1 MTVPDQKTSIKK
13 EMASYICEFSDPF
26 EGLREFPRTSSQLRD
41 HLSSIHHTLQ
51 SKFFVDSESSH
62 LSLQPKLKKEFYSMY
77 REEVEKIFRHLSRVT
92 QRSIKARVDPFR
104 SKGGYEVKVVKLSP
118 SSSAAIQECL
128 NIKEDPAWVEKMS
141 VLGRKL
147 QDAERLNNFMDRTPE
162 KQAIA
167 NKTSTIDSA
176 VRLHQNSDLFCTPP
190 EFKGFKKLEISG
202 S

>member
-1 MTVPDQKTSIKK
+1 MTVPNEKTSVKK
-13 EMASYICEFSDPF
+13 EIGSYIYEFSDPF
-26 EGLREFPRTSSQLRD
+26 EGLREFPRTSSQLRN

-51 SKFFVDSESSH
+51 SNFFVDSETSH
-62 LSLQPKLKKEFYSMY
+62 LSLQPQMKKEFYCMY

-92 QRSIKARVDPFR
+92 QRSIKVRVDPFR
-104 SKGGYEVKVVKLSP
+104 SKRGYEVKAVKLSP
-118 SSSAAIQECL
+118 SSSAPTQECL

-141 VLGRKL
+141 ILGRKL

-167 NKTSTIDSA
+167 LKTSTIDSA
-176 VRLHQNSDLFCTPP
+176 IRLHQNSDLFCTPP
-190 EFKGFKKLEISG
+190 EFKGFKKLEIGG